1 MDKKDNIAKQM
12 AKKGMRIRAWAL
24 SKGMGQKDIDLLNSL
39 SCGRSKGTK
48 GRCKELREM
57 LELEGFYIPK
67 VSA

>member
-1 MDKKDNIAKQM
+1 
-12 AKKGMRIRAWAL
+12 MRIRAWAL
-24 SKGMGQKDIDLLNSL
+24 SKGMGQRDIDLLNSL